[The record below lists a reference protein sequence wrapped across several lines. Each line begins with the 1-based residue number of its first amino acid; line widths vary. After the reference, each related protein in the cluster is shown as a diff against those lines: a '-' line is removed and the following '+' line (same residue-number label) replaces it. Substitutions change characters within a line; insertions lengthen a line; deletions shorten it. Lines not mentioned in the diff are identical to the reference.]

1 MRKVTAIT
9 VFQTAAGCRMS
20 IVYSEVNEKGI
31 ITRDNVRVDRIIV
44 DHDAS
49 ASAAALM
56 DYAQAIV
63 DGFEE

>member
-9 VFQTAAGCRMS
+9 IFQTAAGCRMS

-44 DHDAS
+44 DQDAS
-49 ASAAALM
+49 VSAAVLM

-63 DGFEE
+63 DGLEG

>member
-44 DHDAS
+44 DQDAS
-49 ASAAALM
+49 VSAAALM

-63 DGFEE
+63 DGLEG

>member
-44 DHDAS
+44 DQDAS
-49 ASAAALM
+49 VSAAVLM

-63 DGFEE
+63 DGLEG

>member
-56 DYAQAIV
+56 DYAQAVV
-63 DGFEE
+63 DGLEG

>member
-9 VFQTAAGCRMS
+9 IFQTSAGCRMS

-63 DGFEE
+63 DGLEE

>member
-9 VFQTAAGCRMS
+9 IFQTAAGCRMS

-49 ASAAALM
+49 SSAAALM

-63 DGFEE
+63 DGLEE